1 MYLFSVDSCSGIA
14 RFYVVI
20 EPSSSPWTSPVV
32 WVPKKDGSG
41 SSTRFCVDY
50 RKLNDITVK
59 ETYPLTLILISNF
72 LEALSGAKH
81 FGTMDVNSGFW
92 QVGLDP
98 IDK

>member
-41 SSTRFCVDY
+41 SFTRFCVDY
-50 RKLNDITVK
+50 RKLNYITVK

-72 LEALSGAKH
+72 LEALSGAKNI
-81 FGTMDVNSGFW
+81 GTMDVNSGFW